1 MAGPT
6 DFELRHAS
14 FERARFQTEHLRGAA
29 VAPHAPS
36 GFLENGPD
44 MIALDLGQPLAAA
57 RRAQSRA
64 RRLDDE
70 SRAGRD
76 DDRALDDVP
85 KLPDIA
91 GPRVS
96 LEREDLFL
104 RNGLDSFAQ
113 GFRKFFDEAP
123 GQYRNVLLTFAERR
137 HRDRKDIEPVV
148 QVLPERQVGDG
159 PLEITVGGGNHARV
173 DGNRTRA
180 AEALDLTLL
189 QHAQQLDLHVAGQ
202 LADLVEEDG
211 RAIGDFEST
220 DLPG

>member
-64 RRLDDE
+64 RRLDHE

-76 DDRALDDVP
+76 DDRALDDIP

-96 LEREDLFL
+96 LERKDLVL
-104 RNGLDSFAQ
+104 RNALDSFAQ
-113 GFRKFFDEAP
+113 GFRKFLVEAP
-123 GQYRNVLLTFAERR
+123 GQYRNSIITITTRR
-137 HRDRKDIEPVV
+137 HRDRRKT
-148 QVLPERQVGDG
+148 G
-159 PLEITVGGGNHARV
+159 P
-173 DGNRTRA
+173 
-180 AEALDLTLL
+180 
-189 QHAQQLDLHVAGQ
+189 
-202 LADLVEEDG
+202 
-211 RAIGDFEST
+211 
-220 DLPG
+220 